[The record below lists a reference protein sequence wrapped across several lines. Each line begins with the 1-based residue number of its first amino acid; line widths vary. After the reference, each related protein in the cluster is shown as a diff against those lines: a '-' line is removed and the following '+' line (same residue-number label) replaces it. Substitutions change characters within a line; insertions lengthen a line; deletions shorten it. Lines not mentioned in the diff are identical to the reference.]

1 MKRWMIILACLCL
14 LTGCSAPVYET
25 LGDVEHVSATLP
37 QQRQIVLQLP
47 QDALLLTSLNQQS
60 LYVCDDF
67 EIAVQTFLGGDLD
80 HTLRQISGFSAAQMT
95 MMETSCGDHT
105 RYDMVWVAAGENGDL
120 LCRGAVIDDGLCHYT
135 AVAMVDAA
143 LAPEVK
149 ADWNAL
155 FASFCLADD

>member
-1 MKRWMIILACLCL
+1 MDDYLGLFVLAYGLQCAGVRDVG
-14 LTGCSAPVYET
+14 GCGACVGYIAPT
-25 LGDVEHVSATLP
+25 AADRFA
-37 QQRQIVLQLP
+37 
-47 QDALLLTSLNQQS
+47 SLNQQS

-67 EIAVQTFLGGDLD
+67 EIAVQTFAGGDLD
-80 HTLRQISGFSAAQMT
+80 HTLRQISGFSAAQLT